1 MLRTMY
7 KSKIHRATVTQT
19 ELDYEGSI
27 TIDVKLMEAAD
38 ILPGERLEVFN
49 LNSGARFSTYAIE
62 GKRDSGIICIN
73 GAAAR
78 LSEVGDKVIIIS
90 YVLLTE
96 EETRALKPRLIL
108 VDERN
113 KLQKE

>member
-1 MLRTMY
+1 MFRVMY

-27 TIDVKLMEAAD
+27 TIDARLMEAAD
-38 ILPGERLEVFN
+38 ILPGERLEIFD
-49 LNSGARFSTYAIE
+49 LNNGARFSTYAIE
-62 GKRDSGIICIN
+62 GERDSGTICIN

-96 EETRALKPRLIL
+96 EEARTLKPRLIL

-113 KLQKE
+113 KLQKR